1 MANETDAK
9 RFLGCCLALGA
20 AVALSLATLCFTY
33 IQNVYFMESITIR
46 TVVPLLLIL
55 PYIIAK
61 KLSVFGQERGEIK
74 WLVLNGICYTGRVT
88 LYLYALT
95 VLPIADLSA
104 LFVGGSMTMV
114 SILACLVL
122 KESCGVFETVV
133 VLAVIVGTVLVAQ
146 PKALIVLVHGGGGA
160 ANGLGETRRLVG
172 VGAAL
177 ASCFCSGWMFVSARR
192 LCHLHFAVTLFHGYV
207 WTIVVSGLFTTVNGA
222 WSIPHGRDWLYLA
235 GFSFNGFLALTLLYQ
250 ALKFE
255 KASIVGA
262 IQCLEIALSYLLQ
275 VTIVKV
281 YPTVYSILGAVL
293 ISLTSFACG
302 FRAWLISKS
311 DVDCY
316 EQVE

>member
-1 MANETDAK
+1 MVDEFGAT
-9 RFLGCCLALGA
+9 RFLGCCLGLGA
-20 AVALSLATLCFTY
+20 AVALSLQSLCFTY
-33 IQNVYFMESITIR
+33 IQNVYFMESITTR
-46 TVVPLLLIL
+46 MVVTLLLIL

-61 KLSVFGQERGEIK
+61 KVSVFGQERGEIK
-74 WLVLNGICYTGRVT
+74 WLVLNGIGYTGRVT
-88 LYLYALT
+88 LYFYALT
-95 VLPIADLSA
+95 VLSIADLTA
-104 LFVGGSMTMV
+104 ILVGGSMTMV

-133 VLAVIVGTVLVAQ
+133 VLANIVGTVLVVQ
-146 PKALIVLVHGGGGA
+146 PEAMIVLVHGGGGA
-160 ANGLGETRRLVG
+160 ANGLGENRRLVG

-177 ASCFCSGWMFVSARR
+177 ASCICNVWVYVSARR
-192 LCHLHFAVTLFHGYV
+192 LCHLHFAVTLFHASV
-207 WTIVVSGLFTTVNGA
+207 WTIVVSAVFTTVNGA

-250 ALKFE
+250 ALRFE
-255 KASIVGA
+255 KATVVVA
-262 IQCLEIALSYLLQ
+262 IECLKIALSYLLQ
-275 VTIVKV
+275 VTILKV

-293 ISLTSFACG
+293 MSLTSFACG